1 MKHKTLLAKAL
12 AIAMVLSLIAQTAIS
27 VHAESIT
34 EGTVVTDENAGENDQ
49 KTIEPSI
56 AAAEQEETPQKKIGR
71 AHV

>member
-12 AIAMVLSLIAQTAIS
+12 AIAMVLSLIPQTAIS

-49 KTIEPSI
+49 KTIEPS
-56 AAAEQEETPQKKIGR
+56 K
-71 AHV
+71 